1 MTITSLEF
9 RRPEPD
15 LEPSAFIERAR
26 AMQEQLRMEQ
36 DATEE
41 RGSYSTETHD
51 QFREAGFYRTLLPQR
66 YGGQEFDVP
75 TFVRMIIEVARGCP
89 STGWCLSL
97 AAGHGL
103 QLASL
108 FPEQTQAEVLS
119 GECDFA
125 APLRAIPMGTAKRV
139 GDGWEI
145 DGSWDYC
152 SGAPFSSHAMVCV
165 RMEGGGGSGAPM
177 VGLALVPRSQWTL
190 LDDWRHRAFG
200 MRGSGSNTIQI
211 ENAVVPDHY
220 VVEGNILATDFSG
233 DTVGYRLHGNPMYAG
248 HPAGYLQL
256 EIGAVLVGTAQAAL
270 DEYERIVK
278 EKKTT
283 GPDAV
288 LRYTTPDYQRYF
300 GLALGKIDAA
310 EDILIRS
317 SQNYM
322 EYCEAATREGSGFS
336 GESLLRL
343 HSRTHH
349 AFNLAWD
356 AVELLFRTS
365 GTSEG
370 ARNGSR
376 MQRYYRDYSTAR
388 TNIGLQ
394 YEPFATRI
402 AAVHFGLESPRL
414 A

>member
-1 MTITSLEF
+1 MTIASLEF
-9 RRPEPD
+9 RKPEPD
-15 LEPSAFIERAR
+15 LEPTEFIQRAR
-26 AMQEQLRMEQ
+26 AMREQLRTEQ
-36 DATEE
+36 EATEE
-41 RGSYSTETHD
+41 RGSYSAETHD

-103 QLASL
+103 QLAGL
-108 FPEQTQAEVLS
+108 FPEETQAEVLS
-119 GECDFA
+119 GDCDFG

-139 GDGWEI
+139 SGGWQI
-145 DGSWDYC
+145 DGAWDYC
-152 SGAPFSSHAMVCV
+152 SGAPFSTHAMVCV
-165 RMEGGGGSGAPM
+165 RMEDGGANRAPT

-190 LDDWRHRAFG
+190 LDDWRQRAFG
-200 MRGSGSNTIQI
+200 MRGSGSNTIRI
-211 ENAVVPDHY
+211 ENAVLPDHY

-256 EIGAVLVGTAQAAL
+256 EIGAVLVGCAQAAL

-310 EDILIRS
+310 EDVLIRS
-317 SQNYM
+317 SQTYM
-322 EYCEAATREGSGFS
+322 EYCQAATRDGSGFS
-336 GESLLRL
+336 GESLLRI
-343 HSRTHH
+343 HSSTHH
-349 AFNLAWD
+349 AFNLAWE

-376 MQRYYRDYSTAR
+376 MQRYYRDFSTAR

-394 YEPFATRI
+394 YEPFATRV
-402 AAVHFGLESPRL
+402 AAVHFGLDLPRIV
-414 A
+414 